1 MNEIS
6 DGKMTIGKKAIE
18 AEVKKLAAEAGLTST
33 TFTWVKNGT
42 YYYLSA
48 SFGDYHI
55 EWPFSKAQLEEYSFG
70 NDYSYIS
77 RTLKREIN
85 SLLT

>member
-6 DGKMTIGKKAIE
+6 DGKKAIE
-18 AEVKKLAAEAGLTST
+18 AEVRELLAEAGLTSI
-33 TFTWVKNGT
+33 TFTWVENRT

-48 SFGDYHI
+48 SFANYYI
-55 EWPFSKAQLEEYSFG
+55 EWSFSKEQLEEYSYG
-70 NDYSYIS
+70 NACSYIS
-77 RTLKREIN
+77 RTLRREIN